1 MGPSPAIYARNCEVR
16 RIDRNA
22 AAAFFSANHRL
33 GSTRARYC
41 YGLFVR
47 RTSGAAE
54 MRLEAGTLAAAAGF
68 SGPRRWIKGGR
79 TIASYEW
86 VRYASLEGMR
96 VIGGMSRLLDAFVRE
111 IKPGDVMSYADP
123 DEGDGGAAYRKLGF
137 TLEGLVEKPG
147 FKSLK
152 FRKIY

>member
-22 AAAFFSANHRL
+22 AADFFETNHRL
-33 GSTRARYC
+33 GNTRARYC
-41 YGLFVR
+41 YGLFVK
-47 RTSGAAE
+47 RTTGSGE
-54 MRLEAGTLAAAAGF
+54 MRLEAGTLAAAASF
-68 SGPRRWIKGGR
+68 SGPRRWVKEGK

-86 VRYASLEGMR
+86 VRYASLKGLR
-96 VIGGMSRLLDAFVRE
+96 VIGGMSKLLEAFAEEVR
-111 IKPGDVMSYADP
+111 PGDVMSYADP
-123 DEGDGGAAYRKLGF
+123 DEADGGAVYEKLGF
-137 TLEGLVEKPG
+137 VLEGLVEKPG